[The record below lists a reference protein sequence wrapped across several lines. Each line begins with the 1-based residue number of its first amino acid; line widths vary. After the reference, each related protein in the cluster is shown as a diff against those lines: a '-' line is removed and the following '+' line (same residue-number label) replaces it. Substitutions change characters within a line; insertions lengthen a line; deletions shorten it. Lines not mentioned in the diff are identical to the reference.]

1 MTISTQL
8 VEHTSELSLLQSL
21 LQAHTQ
27 KLKWVGGGSFLEK
40 VDLCIDLCRLLALS
54 P

>member
-8 VEHTSELSLLQSL
+8 VEHTSELLLLQSL

-27 KLKWVGGGSFLEK
+27 KLKWVGSFLEK
-40 VDLCIDLCRLLALS
+40 VDLCIDLCRPLALS